1 MWQGPPSLHNYGVDL
16 MKIVVTPPAF
26 CKSEYLKSK
35 LSSLFPNT
43 VYNEKNDYLSESE
56 LIVFLKDA
64 DAAIIGRDPFTKS
77 TLEALPQLKMIS
89 KYGVGLDNL
98 DIPSIKEKGVGLTV
112 TAGTNKRSVAELT
125 LSFML
130 GLCHRIFIGAERIKR
145 GEWIREGGRDLSGKK
160 IGIIGCGNVGKEVVR
175 ILKPFGC
182 VILVCDIE
190 DRSEFC
196 SDQGVTESS
205 FESLIEKSDIV
216 TLHVPLTSLTR
227 DMIDE
232 VILRKMHANA
242 YLINTSRGPV
252 VKTSALHE
260 ALVSKEI
267 SGAALDVF
275 CSEPPDD
282 IEFLQLSNL
291 MVTPHIG
298 GNSVEAVEAMGQAAI
313 DNLVEFFEK

>member
-1 MWQGPPSLHNYGVDL
+1 
-16 MKIVVTPPAF
+16 MKVVVTPPAF

-35 LSSLFPNT
+35 LSSLFPKT
-43 VYNEKNDYLSESE
+43 VYSEKNNYLSESE
-56 LIVFLKDA
+56 LIGFLKDA
-64 DAAIIGRDPFTKS
+64 DAAIIGRDSITKA
-77 TLEALPQLKMIS
+77 TLEALPQLKIIS

-98 DIPSIKEKGVGLTV
+98 DIFSIKEKGVELAV

-130 GLCHRIFIGAERIKR
+130 GLCHRTFIGAERIKR
-145 GEWIREGGRDLSGKK
+145 GEWIREGGHNLSGKT
-160 IGIIGCGNVGKEVVR
+160 IGIIGCGNVGKEVVHL
-175 ILKPFGC
+175 LKPFGC

-196 SDQGVTESS
+196 RDQGVTESS
-205 FESLIEKSDIV
+205 IGSLIEKSDIV
-216 TLHVPLTSLTR
+216 TLHVPLTDLTR
-227 DMIDE
+227 NMIGE
-232 VILRKMHANA
+232 TVLRKMQANA
-242 YLINTSRGPV
+242 YLINTSRGAV
-252 VKTSALHE
+252 VNASALHK
-260 ALVSKEI
+260 ALVSGEI

-282 IEFLQLSNL
+282 MAFLELPNL

-313 DNLVEFFEK
+313 DNLVEFFKK

>member
-1 MWQGPPSLHNYGVDL
+1 
-16 MKIVVTPPAF
+16 MKVVVTPPAF

-43 VYNEKNDYLSESE
+43 VYSQKNNYLSESE
-56 LIVFLKDA
+56 LIGFLKNA
-64 DAAIIGRDPFTKS
+64 DAAIIGRDSITKA
-77 TLEALPQLKMIS
+77 TLEALPQLKIIS

-98 DIPSIKEKGVGLTV
+98 DIFSIKEKGVELAV

-130 GLCHRIFIGAERIKR
+130 GLCHRTFIGAERIKR
-145 GEWIREGGRDLSGKK
+145 GEWIREGGHNLSGKT
-160 IGIIGCGNVGKEVVR
+160 IGIIGCGNVGKEVVHL
-175 ILKPFGC
+175 LKPFGC

-196 SDQGVTESS
+196 RDQEVTESS
-205 FESLIEKSDIV
+205 IGSLIEKSDIV
-216 TLHVPLTSLTR
+216 TLHVPLTDLTR
-227 DMIDE
+227 NMIDE
-232 VILRKMHANA
+232 TVLRKMQANA
-242 YLINTSRGPV
+242 YLINTSRGAV
-252 VKTSALHE
+252 VNPSALHK
-260 ALVSKEI
+260 ALVSGEI

-282 IEFLQLSNL
+282 MAFLELPNL

-313 DNLVEFFEK
+313 DNLVEFFKK

>member
-1 MWQGPPSLHNYGVDL
+1 
-16 MKIVVTPPAF
+16 MKVVVTPPAF

-43 VYNEKNDYLSESE
+43 VYSQKNNYLSESE
-56 LIVFLKDA
+56 LIGFLKNA
-64 DAAIIGRDPFTKS
+64 DAAIIGRDLITKA
-77 TLEALPQLKMIS
+77 TLEALPQLKIIS

-98 DIPSIKEKGVGLTV
+98 DISSIIEKGVELAV
-112 TAGTNKRSVAELT
+112 TAGTNKRSVAELA

-130 GLCHRIFIGAERIKR
+130 GLCHRTFIGAERIKR
-145 GEWIREGGRDLSGKK
+145 GEWIREGGHNLSGKT
-160 IGIIGCGNVGKEVVR
+160 IGIIGCGNVGKEVVHL
-175 ILKPFGC
+175 LKPFGC

-196 SDQGVTESS
+196 RDQGVTESS
-205 FESLIEKSDIV
+205 MGSLIEESDIV
-216 TLHVPLTSLTR
+216 TLHVPLTDLTR
-227 DMIDE
+227 NMIDE
-232 VILRKMHANA
+232 SVLRKMQANA
-242 YLINTSRGPV
+242 YLINTSRGSV
-252 VKTSALHE
+252 VKASALHK
-260 ALVSKEI
+260 ALVSGEI

-282 IEFLQLSNL
+282 MAFLELPNL

-313 DNLVEFFEK
+313 DNLVEFFKK

>member
-1 MWQGPPSLHNYGVDL
+1 
-16 MKIVVTPPAF
+16 MKVVVTPPAF
-26 CKSEYLKSK
+26 CKSEHLKSK

-43 VYNEKNDYLSESE
+43 VYNEKNDYLTESE
-56 LIVFLKDA
+56 LIEFLKDA
-64 DAAIIGRDPFTKS
+64 DAAIIGRDPVTKT
-77 TLEALPQLKMIS
+77 TLEVLPQLKMIS

-130 GLCHRIFIGAERIKR
+130 GLCHRTFIGAERLKR
-145 GEWIREGGRDLSGKK
+145 GEWIREGGRDLSGKT
-160 IGIIGCGNVGKEVVR
+160 IGVIGCGNVGKEVVHL
-175 ILKPFGC
+175 LKPFGC
-182 VILVCDIE
+182 VVLVCDIE

-196 SDQGVTESS
+196 HDQGVTESS

-216 TLHVPLTSLTR
+216 TLHVPLTDLTR
-227 DMIDE
+227 DMINE
-232 VILRKMHANA
+232 VIFRKMQANA

-252 VKTSALHE
+252 VKPSALHE
-260 ALVSKEI
+260 SLVSGGI

-282 IEFLQLSNL
+282 MEFLQLPNL

-313 DNLVEFFEK
+313 DNLAEFFEK

>member
-1 MWQGPPSLHNYGVDL
+1 
-16 MKIVVTPPAF
+16 MKVVVTPPAF
-26 CKSEYLKSK
+26 CKSEHLKSK

-56 LIVFLKDA
+56 LIEFLKDA
-64 DAAIIGRDPFTKS
+64 DAAIIGRDPVTKT
-77 TLEALPQLKMIS
+77 TLEVLPQLKMIS

-130 GLCHRIFIGAERIKR
+130 GLCHRTFIGAERLKR
-145 GEWIREGGRDLSGKK
+145 GEWIREGGRDLSGKI
-160 IGIIGCGNVGKEVVR
+160 IGVIGCGNVGKEVVHL
-175 ILKPFGC
+175 LKPFGC
-182 VILVCDIE
+182 VVLVCDIE

-196 SDQGVTESS
+196 RDQGVTESS

-216 TLHVPLTSLTR
+216 TLHVPLTDLTR
-227 DMIDE
+227 DMINE
-232 VILRKMHANA
+232 VIFRKMQANA

-252 VKTSALHE
+252 VNPSALHE
-260 ALVSKEI
+260 SLVSGGI

-282 IEFLQLSNL
+282 MGFLQLPNL

-313 DNLVEFFEK
+313 DNLAEFFEK

>member
-1 MWQGPPSLHNYGVDL
+1 
-16 MKIVVTPPAF
+16 MKVVVTPPAF

-43 VYNEKNDYLSESE
+43 VYSEKNNYLSESE
-56 LIVFLKDA
+56 LIGFLKDA
-64 DAAIIGRDPFTKS
+64 DAAIIGRDSITKA
-77 TLEALPQLKMIS
+77 TLEALPQLKIIS

-98 DIPSIKEKGVGLTV
+98 DIFSIKEKGVELAV

-130 GLCHRIFIGAERIKR
+130 GLCHRTFIGAERIKR
-145 GEWIREGGRDLSGKK
+145 GEWIREGGHNLSGKT
-160 IGIIGCGNVGKEVVR
+160 IGIIGCGNVGKEVVHL
-175 ILKPFGC
+175 LKPFGC

-196 SDQGVTESS
+196 RDQEVTESS
-205 FESLIEKSDIV
+205 IGSLIEKSDIV
-216 TLHVPLTSLTR
+216 TLHVPLTDLTR
-227 DMIDE
+227 NMIDE
-232 VILRKMHANA
+232 SVLRKMQANA
-242 YLINTSRGPV
+242 YLINTSRGAV
-252 VKTSALHE
+252 VNPSGLHKALI
-260 ALVSKEI
+260 SGEI

-282 IEFLQLSNL
+282 MAFLELPNL

-313 DNLVEFFEK
+313 DNLVEFFNK

>member
-1 MWQGPPSLHNYGVDL
+1 
-16 MKIVVTPPAF
+16 MKVVVTPPAF
-26 CKSEYLKSK
+26 CKSENLKSK
-35 LSSLFPNT
+35 LSSMFPNT
-43 VYNEKNDYLSESE
+43 IYNEKGDYLSESE
-56 LIVFLKDA
+56 LILFLKDA
-64 DAAIIGRDPFTKS
+64 DAAIIGRDPVTKT

-98 DIPSIKEKGVGLTV
+98 DIPSIKEKGVEFVV

-130 GLCHRIFIGAERIKR
+130 GLCHRTFIGAERIKQ
-145 GEWIREGGRDLSGKK
+145 GEWIREGGHDLSGKTV
-160 IGIIGCGNVGKEVVR
+160 GIIGCGNVGKEVVHL
-175 ILKPFGC
+175 LKPFGC
-182 VILVCDIE
+182 VIMVCDIE

-196 SDQGVTESS
+196 CDQGITQSS
-205 FESLIEKSDIV
+205 FESLAEKSDII
-216 TLHVPLTSLTR
+216 TLHVPLTDLTR

-232 VILRKMHANA
+232 AVLRKMHRAS

-252 VKTSALHE
+252 VNPSALHK
-260 ALVSKEI
+260 ALVSGEI

-275 CSEPPDD
+275 CSEPPNDM
-282 IEFLQLSNL
+282 EFLQLPNL

-313 DNLVEFFEK
+313 DNLIAFLKK

>member
-1 MWQGPPSLHNYGVDL
+1 
-16 MKIVVTPPAF
+16 MKVVVTPPAF

-43 VYNEKNDYLSESE
+43 VYSQKNNYLSESE
-56 LIVFLKDA
+56 LIGFLKNA
-64 DAAIIGRDPFTKS
+64 DAAIIGRDSITKA
-77 TLEALPQLKMIS
+77 TLEALPQLKIIS

-98 DIPSIKEKGVGLTV
+98 DIFSIKEKGVELAV

-130 GLCHRIFIGAERIKR
+130 GLCHRTFIGAERIKR
-145 GEWIREGGRDLSGKK
+145 GEWIREGGHNLSGKT
-160 IGIIGCGNVGKEVVR
+160 IGIMGCGNVGKEVVYL
-175 ILKPFGC
+175 LKPFGC

-196 SDQGVTESS
+196 HDQGVTESS
-205 FESLIEKSDIV
+205 MGSLIEKSDIV
-216 TLHVPLTSLTR
+216 TLHVPLTDLTR
-227 DMIDE
+227 NMIDE
-232 VILRKMHANA
+232 TVLRKMQANA
-242 YLINTSRGPV
+242 YLINTSRGAV
-252 VKTSALHE
+252 VNASALHK
-260 ALVSKEI
+260 ALVSGEI

-282 IEFLQLSNL
+282 MAFLELPNL

-313 DNLVEFFEK
+313 DNLVEFFKK

>member
-1 MWQGPPSLHNYGVDL
+1 
-16 MKIVVTPPAF
+16 MKVVVTPPAF

-43 VYNEKNDYLSESE
+43 VYSQKNNYLSESE
-56 LIVFLKDA
+56 LIGFLKNA
-64 DAAIIGRDPFTKS
+64 DAAIIGRDSITKA
-77 TLEALPQLKMIS
+77 TLEALPQLKIIS

-98 DIPSIKEKGVGLTV
+98 DIFSIKEKGVELAV
-112 TAGTNKRSVAELT
+112 TAGTNKRSVAELA

-130 GLCHRIFIGAERIKR
+130 GLCHRTFIGAERIKR
-145 GEWIREGGRDLSGKK
+145 GEWIREGGHNLSGKT
-160 IGIIGCGNVGKEVVR
+160 IGIIGCGNVGKEVVHL
-175 ILKPFGC
+175 LKPFGC

-196 SDQGVTESS
+196 RDQGVTESS
-205 FESLIEKSDIV
+205 MGSLIEKSDIV
-216 TLHVPLTSLTR
+216 TLHVPLTDLTR
-227 DMIDE
+227 NMIDE
-232 VILRKMHANA
+232 TVLRKMQANA
-242 YLINTSRGPV
+242 YLINTSRGAV
-252 VKTSALHE
+252 VNPSALHK
-260 ALVSKEI
+260 ALVSGEI

-282 IEFLQLSNL
+282 MAFLELPNL

-313 DNLVEFFEK
+313 DNLVEFFKK

>member
-1 MWQGPPSLHNYGVDL
+1 
-16 MKIVVTPPAF
+16 MKVVVTPPAF

-43 VYNEKNDYLSESE
+43 VYSQKNNYLSESE
-56 LIVFLKDA
+56 LIGFLKNA
-64 DAAIIGRDPFTKS
+64 DAAIIGRDSITKA
-77 TLEALPQLKMIS
+77 TLEALPQLKIIS

-98 DIPSIKEKGVGLTV
+98 DISSIIEKGVELAV

-130 GLCHRIFIGAERIKR
+130 GLCHRTFIGAERIKR
-145 GEWIREGGRDLSGKK
+145 GEWIREGGHNLSGKT
-160 IGIIGCGNVGKEVVR
+160 IGIMGCGNVGKEVVHL
-175 ILKPFGC
+175 LKPFGC

-196 SDQGVTESS
+196 RDQGVTESS
-205 FESLIEKSDIV
+205 MGSLIEESDIV
-216 TLHVPLTSLTR
+216 TLHVPLTDLTR
-227 DMIDE
+227 NMIDE
-232 VILRKMHANA
+232 TVLRKMQANA
-242 YLINTSRGPV
+242 YLINTSRGAV
-252 VKTSALHE
+252 LNASALHK
-260 ALVSKEI
+260 ALVSGEI

-282 IEFLQLSNL
+282 MAFLELPNL

-298 GNSVEAVEAMGQAAI
+298 GNSDEAVEAMGQAAI
-313 DNLVEFFEK
+313 DNLVEFFKK

>member
-1 MWQGPPSLHNYGVDL
+1 
-16 MKIVVTPPAF
+16 MKVVVTPPAF

-43 VYNEKNDYLSESE
+43 VYSQKNNYLSESE
-56 LIVFLKDA
+56 LIGFLKNA
-64 DAAIIGRDPFTKS
+64 DAAIIGRDSITKA
-77 TLEALPQLKMIS
+77 TLEALPQLKIIS

-98 DIPSIKEKGVGLTV
+98 DIFSIKEKGVELAV
-112 TAGTNKRSVAELT
+112 TAGTNKRSVAELA

-130 GLCHRIFIGAERIKR
+130 GLCHRTFIGAERIKR
-145 GEWIREGGRDLSGKK
+145 GEWIREGGHNLSGKT
-160 IGIIGCGNVGKEVVR
+160 IGIIGCGNVGKEVVHL
-175 ILKPFGC
+175 LKPFGC

-196 SDQGVTESS
+196 RDQEVTESS
-205 FESLIEKSDIV
+205 IGSLIEKSDIV
-216 TLHVPLTSLTR
+216 TLHVPLTDLTR
-227 DMIDE
+227 NMIDE
-232 VILRKMHANA
+232 TVLRKMQANA
-242 YLINTSRGPV
+242 YLINTSRGAV
-252 VKTSALHE
+252 VNASALHK
-260 ALVSKEI
+260 ALVSGEI

-282 IEFLQLSNL
+282 MAFLELPNL

-313 DNLVEFFEK
+313 DNLVEFFKK

>member
-1 MWQGPPSLHNYGVDL
+1 
-16 MKIVVTPPAF
+16 MKVVVTPPAF

-43 VYNEKNDYLSESE
+43 VYSQKNNYLSESE
-56 LIVFLKDA
+56 LIGFLKNA
-64 DAAIIGRDPFTKS
+64 DAAIIGRDSITKA
-77 TLEALPQLKMIS
+77 TLEALPQLKIIS

-98 DIPSIKEKGVGLTV
+98 DIFSIKEKGVELAV

-130 GLCHRIFIGAERIKR
+130 GLCHRTFIGAERIKR
-145 GEWIREGGRDLSGKK
+145 GEWIREGGHNLSGKT
-160 IGIIGCGNVGKEVVR
+160 IGIMGCGNVGKEVVHL
-175 ILKPFGC
+175 LKPFGC

-205 FESLIEKSDIV
+205 MESLIEKSDIV
-216 TLHVPLTSLTR
+216 TLHVPLTDLTR
-227 DMIDE
+227 NMIDE
-232 VILRKMHANA
+232 TVLRKMQANA
-242 YLINTSRGPV
+242 YLINTSRGAV
-252 VKTSALHE
+252 VNASALHK
-260 ALVSKEI
+260 ALVSGEI

-282 IEFLQLSNL
+282 MAFLELPNL

-313 DNLVEFFEK
+313 DNLVEFFKK

>member
-1 MWQGPPSLHNYGVDL
+1 

-26 CKSEYLKSK
+26 CKSENLKSK

-43 VYNEKNDYLSESE
+43 VYNDKNDYLTESE
-56 LIVFLKDA
+56 LIAFLKDA
-64 DAAIIGRDPFTKS
+64 DAAIIGRDPVTKA
-77 TLEALPQLKMIS
+77 TLEALPQLKVIS

-98 DIPSIKEKGVGLTV
+98 DIPSIKEKGVELAV

-130 GLCHRIFIGAERIKR
+130 GLCHRTFIGAERIKC
-145 GEWIREGGRDLSGKK
+145 GEWIREGGHDLSGKT
-160 IGIIGCGNVGKEVVR
+160 IGIIGCGNVGKEVVQL
-175 ILKPFGC
+175 LKPFGC
-182 VILVCDIE
+182 EILIRDIE

-196 SDQGVTESS
+196 REQRATESS
-205 FESLIEKSDIV
+205 FEALIENSDIV
-216 TLHVPLTSLTR
+216 TLHVPLTDLTR

-232 VILRKMHANA
+232 AILKKMQANA

-252 VKTSALHE
+252 VSPSALHE
-260 ALVSKEI
+260 ALVSGEI

-275 CSEPPDD
+275 CSEPPNDM
-282 IEFLQLSNL
+282 EFLQLPNL

-313 DNLVEFFEK
+313 DNLVAFLKK

>member
-1 MWQGPPSLHNYGVDL
+1 
-16 MKIVVTPPAF
+16 MKVVVTPPAF
-26 CKSEYLKSK
+26 CKSEHLRSK

-56 LIVFLKDA
+56 LIEFLKDA
-64 DAAIIGRDPFTKS
+64 DAAIIGRDPVTKVA
-77 TLEALPQLKMIS
+77 LEALPQLKVIS

-98 DIPSIKEKGVGLTV
+98 DISSLKEKGVELAV

-130 GLCHRIFIGAERIKR
+130 GLCHRTFIGAERIKR
-145 GEWIREGGRDLSGKK
+145 GEWIREGGRDLSGKT
-160 IGIIGCGNVGKEVVR
+160 IGIIGCGNVGKEVVHL
-175 ILKPFGC
+175 LKPFGC

-190 DRSEFC
+190 DRSEYC
-196 SDQGVTESS
+196 RDQGVTQLP
-205 FESLIEKSDIV
+205 FDSLIEKSDIV
-216 TLHVPLTSLTR
+216 TLHVPLTDLTD
-227 DMIDE
+227 DMINE
-232 VILRKMHANA
+232 TVLRKMQANA

-252 VKTSALHE
+252 VNPSALHE
-260 ALVSKEI
+260 ALVSGKI

-282 IEFLQLSNL
+282 MAFLQLPNL

-313 DNLVEFFEK
+313 DNLLKFFKK

>member
-1 MWQGPPSLHNYGVDL
+1 
-16 MKIVVTPPAF
+16 MKVVVTPPAF

-35 LSSLFPNT
+35 LSSLYPNT
-43 VYNEKNDYLSESE
+43 VYSEKNNYLSESE
-56 LIVFLKDA
+56 LIGFLKDA
-64 DAAIIGRDPFTKS
+64 DGAIIGRDSITKA
-77 TLEALPQLKMIS
+77 TLEALPQLKIIS

-98 DIPSIKEKGVGLTV
+98 DISSIKEKGVELAV

-130 GLCHRIFIGAERIKR
+130 GLCHRTFIGAERIKR
-145 GEWIREGGRDLSGKK
+145 GEWIREGGHNLSGKT
-160 IGIIGCGNVGKEVVR
+160 IGIMGCGNIGKEVVHL
-175 ILKPFGC
+175 LKPFGC

-196 SDQGVTESS
+196 HDQGVTESS
-205 FESLIEKSDIV
+205 IGSLIEKSDIV
-216 TLHVPLTSLTR
+216 TLHVPLTDLTR
-227 DMIDE
+227 NMIDE
-232 VILRKMHANA
+232 TVLRKMQANA
-242 YLINTSRGPV
+242 YLINTSRGAV
-252 VKTSALHE
+252 VNPSALHK
-260 ALVSKEI
+260 ALISGEI

-282 IEFLQLSNL
+282 MAFLELPNL

-313 DNLVEFFEK
+313 DNLVEFFKK